1 MPKRNQIDKDR
12 RTKSRTTIVMLN
24 SQSDGIL
31 ILEIQHVVFGKSWVF
46 YVNAIWL
53 HNLGL
58 LAEIRLSLFSA
69 SRCQILNVFYKSSL
83 VFLS

>member
-46 YVNAIWL
+46 YVFAI
-53 HNLGL
+53 
-58 LAEIRLSLFSA
+58 
-69 SRCQILNVFYKSSL
+69 
-83 VFLS
+83 